1 MDYPNSESRC
11 PPPENT
17 VFYRLFPSSTGPA
30 ATGLQQDLTCLA
42 VKCTELASQLAKD
55 HVWHYEPFRLG
66 VHPPGAQER
75 KECVCLFCLHP
86 RDYVGAF

>member
-1 MDYPNSESRC
+1 MYDPNSESRC

-66 VHPPGAQER
+66 VRPPGAQER

-86 RDYVGAF
+86 RDYVRAF